1 MSFWAASIKPDAP
14 CAYHAPP
21 GCVLTIRT
29 AALEE
34 GSPPARL
41 WLKTRGQRGEEV
53 TALLGVLRPWGA
65 SETLKLDH
73 SAGFG
78 SEALAL
84 LVSAA
89 DEAPSAGKPKYR
101 LALPAVTLTGYV
113 HRVAA
118 LEMAAP
124 ALEDEDED
132 SEEEDSEE
140 EDEGEYDDDE
150 SDDDEDDD
158 GEAQHPAPLKALKPA
173 DDEED
178 EEDEECVVRARV
190 PLRCC
195 W

>member
-84 LVSAA
+84 LVVHSQQERRRTGTRGGQALGRA
-89 DEAPSAGKPKYR
+89 GTISYRDVALSTEVPRPS
-101 LALPAVTLTGYV
+101 
-113 HRVAA
+113 RV
-118 LEMAAP
+118 
-124 ALEDEDED
+124 
-132 SEEEDSEE
+132 
-140 EDEGEYDDDE
+140 
-150 SDDDEDDD
+150 
-158 GEAQHPAPLKALKPA
+158 
-173 DDEED
+173 
-178 EEDEECVVRARV
+178 V
-190 PLRCC
+190 PPPT
-195 W
+195 